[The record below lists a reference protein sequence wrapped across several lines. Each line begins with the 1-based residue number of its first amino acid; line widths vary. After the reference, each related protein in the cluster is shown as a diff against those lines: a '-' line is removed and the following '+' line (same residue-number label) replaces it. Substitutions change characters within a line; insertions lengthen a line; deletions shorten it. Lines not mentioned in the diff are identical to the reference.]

1 MGGPYI
7 ADGPYNARN
16 IGTRGLYNTRDMGS
30 PSPYITGDLGT
41 LVPISLVIWGR
52 GAPYRVGPYI
62 TPTPVLLGIA
72 LFYLYSICSLFLF
85 FVSQFFPATTKY
97 NNNDK
102 FVIYAVLNLIT
113 LL

>member
-62 TPTPVLLGIA
+62 TPTPEARSG
-72 LFYLYSICSLFLF
+72 S
-85 FVSQFFPATTKY
+85 
-97 NNNDK
+97 
-102 FVIYAVLNLIT
+102 
-113 LL
+113 